1 MTTMRY
7 GEAIDYALGAAM
19 AADPTVVTWGE
30 DVRLIHRQLL
40 ARFGPNRVLDTAISE
55 AAFTY
60 AGVGAAMSGLRP
72 VVEVMLIDFLTAG
85 WSAVVNAAS
94 KFTDFSGGRWPIPL
108 VIRARV
114 GGWYSDGGQHEQTL
128 WGQLASL
135 PSTSVVCP
143 STPSDAA
150 GLMLAAI
157 QEDGYVVFL
166 EHKLLSEQFL
176 DYLGGSSRAT
186 VDFAS
191 VVPSDGAVGDVPVPI
206 EPLPIGRAA
215 IRRRGTDIALISV
228 GVGVHRSLEAAE
240 VLTRDGVEATVVD
253 LRSIAPLDTEAIVD
267 AAAMCRAV
275 VVVDEDYIRGG
286 LSGEVAAVVA
296 EAGINVG
303 YRRVAV
309 ETTIPFAPHLE
320 QSALPNAERI
330 VAACRELVR
339 S

>member
-7 GEAIDYALGAAM
+7 GEAIDYALGEAM
-19 AADPTVVTWGE
+19 ATDSTVVTWGE

-40 ARFGPNRVLDTAISE
+40 ARFGPDRVLDTAISE

-72 VVEVMLIDFLTAG
+72 VVEVMLVDFLTAG

-94 KFTDFSGGRWPIPL
+94 KFTDFSGGRWHIPL

-114 GGWYSDGGQHEQTL
+114 GGWYTDGGQHEQTL

-135 PSTSVVCP
+135 PSTTVVCP
-143 STPSDAA
+143 STPADAA

-157 QEDGYVVFL
+157 EHDGFVVFL

-176 DYLGGSSRAT
+176 DYLGGSSRTT
-186 VDFAS
+186 VDFES
-191 VVPSDGAVGDVPVPI
+191 VVPSAGAVGDVAVPI
-206 EPLPIGRAA
+206 EPLPIGKAA
-215 IRRRGTDIALISV
+215 IRRRGADIALISV

-267 AAAMCRAV
+267 AAAMCGAV

-286 LSGEVAAVVA
+286 LSGEVAAVLA

-330 VAACRELVR
+330 VGACRELVR
-339 S
+339 P